1 MKQLSIIIVSWNVKD
16 LLRQCLQS
24 IAENKGNIDLEV
36 WVVDNDSQDQT
47 VEMIKQEFP
56 WINLIANNKNLGFA
70 KANNLAINKANG
82 QYLLLLNPDTKIF
95 PDTLEKSLAFI
106 ESHPECGALGCK
118 MLYPNGTIQPSIRRF
133 PNWLVIFLILIK
145 IPKIFPNLK
154 IFKRYLAEDF
164 DYNKTQTAEQI
175 MGAFML
181 IPRSVFNKVGIL
193 DEKFFNWFEEVDFC
207 RRIWQA
213 KYKIYYFAEAQI
225 IHYGG
230 QSFSQEKL
238 LKNQWIFFSSAIK
251 YFLKNLI
258 K

>member
-24 IAENKGNIDLEV
+24 ITENKGDIDLEV
-36 WVVDNDSQDQT
+36 WVVDNNSQDQT
-47 VEMIKQEFP
+47 VEMIRQEFP
-56 WINLIANNKNLGFA
+56 WVNLIANNKNLGFA
-70 KANNLAINKANG
+70 KANNLAINKAKG
-82 QYLLLLNPDTKIF
+82 EYLLLLNPDTKIF
-95 PDTLEKSLAFI
+95 PDTLEKSLTFI
-106 ESHPECGALGCK
+106 KSHPECGALGCK

-133 PNWLVIFLILIK
+133 PNLVVIFLILIK

-154 IFKRYLAEDF
+154 IFKQYLAEDF

-181 IPRSVFNKVGIL
+181 IPQSVFNRVGTL
-193 DEKFFNWFEEVDFC
+193 DERFFNWFEEVDLC

-213 KYKIYYFAEAQI
+213 GYKIYYFAEAQI

-238 LKNQWIFFSSAIK
+238 LKNQWVFFSSAIK